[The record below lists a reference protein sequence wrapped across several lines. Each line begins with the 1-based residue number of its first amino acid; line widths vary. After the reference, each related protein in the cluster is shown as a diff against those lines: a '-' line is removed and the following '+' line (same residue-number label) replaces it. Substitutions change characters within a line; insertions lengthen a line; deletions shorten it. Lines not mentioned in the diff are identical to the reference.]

1 MSAGKGGGTTVQ
13 TAELTPEQ
21 RAMIGAQT
29 NFFTST
35 IAPAYQQ
42 AVGGARDMYNLSA
55 PGTTAAAQNLA
66 GVAGQAQETL
76 GSTGESALRTGISG
90 LQNLF
95 GRDYEAQQLAAAMVP
110 AQQQYQA
117 NLANQ
122 RAQFG
127 GAGQLGSARQALADT
142 ALAGQTQ
149 AAQMATAAQVARDIA
164 GQRLSAGQSL
174 AQLGQGGLGQA
185 IGAAQQGV
193 TAAMTPQELYNKYAS
208 VIFGTPATSYSPNF
222 AGTQGFTRQSN
233 EYNIGIGGAGGS
245 LPFRLG

>member
-42 AVGGARDMYNLSA
+42 AVGGARDIYNLSA
-55 PGTTAAAQNLA
+55 PGVTYAGQNLA
-66 GVAGQAQETL
+66 GVAGQAQEAL
-76 GSTGESALRTGISG
+76 GSTGESALRSGIGG
-90 LQNLF
+90 LQALF

-110 AQQQYQA
+110 AQQQYTS
-117 NLANQ
+117 NLAAQ
-122 RAQFG
+122 RARFG

-149 AAQMATAAQVARDIA
+149 AAQMQAAAQVSRDIAAQRATAAQ
-164 GQRLSAGQSL
+164 SL
-174 AQLGQGGLGQA
+174 AALGQGGLGQA
-185 IGAAQQGV
+185 IGAAQTGV
-193 TAAMTPQELYNKYAS
+193 AAAMTPQELYNRYAG
-208 VIFGTPATSYSPNF
+208 VIFGTPATSYSPDF
-222 AGTQGFTRQSN
+222 GGTQGRTTTSRQYEFGVN
-233 EYNIGIGGAGGS
+233 FGNF
-245 LPFRLG
+245 L

>member
-1 MSAGKGGGTTVQ
+1 
-13 TAELTPEQ
+13 
-21 RAMIGAQT
+21 
-29 NFFTST
+29 
-35 IAPAYQQ
+35 
-42 AVGGARDMYNLSA
+42 VGGARDIYNLSA
-55 PGTTAAAQNLA
+55 PGVTYAGQNLA
-66 GVAGQAQETL
+66 GVAGQAQEAL

-95 GRDYEAQQLAAAMVP
+95 GRDYEAQQMAAAMVP
-110 AQQQYQA
+110 AQQQYMA

-122 RAQFG
+122 RATFG

-149 AAQMATAAQVARDIA
+149 AAQMMAGAQVARDIA
-164 GQRLSAGQSL
+164 SQRAAAGSTL
-174 AQLGQGGLGQA
+174 ASLGQGGLGQA

-222 AGTQGFTRQSN
+222 SGTQGYTQQQQGYRM
-233 EYNIGIGGAGGS
+233 GIDLSSPLPRMGG
-245 LPFRLG
+245 

>member
-1 MSAGKGGGTTVQ
+1 MSAGKSGGTQVTTQ
-13 TAELTPEQ
+13 ELTPEQ

-42 AVGGARDMYNLSA
+42 AVGGAQDIYNLAA
-55 PGTTAAAQNLA
+55 PGATYAAQNLA
-66 GVAGQAQETL
+66 GVAGQAQEAL

-95 GRDYEAQQLAAAMVP
+95 TPEYEQQQLSAALMP
-110 AQQQYQA
+110 AQQQYMT

-122 RAQFG
+122 QAQFG
-127 GAGQLGSARQALADT
+127 GAGQMGSARQALANT

-149 AAQMATAAQVARDIA
+149 AAQQQAAAQVAANIA
-164 GQRLSAGQSL
+164 NQRAAAAQNL
-174 AQLGQGGLGQA
+174 ASLGQGGLGQA
-185 IGAAQQGV
+185 IGAAQQGI

-208 VIFGTPATSYSPNF
+208 VIFGTPATAYSPNF
-222 AGTQGFTRQSN
+222 AGTQGSTVQKQG
-233 EYNIGIGGAGGS
+233 YQAGINFS
-245 LPFRLG
+245 L